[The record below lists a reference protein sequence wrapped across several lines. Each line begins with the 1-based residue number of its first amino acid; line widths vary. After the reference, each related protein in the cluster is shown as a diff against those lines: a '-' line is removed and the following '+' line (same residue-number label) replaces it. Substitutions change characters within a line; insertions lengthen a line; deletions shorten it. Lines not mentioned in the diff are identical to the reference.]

1 MLTYSLCMHA
11 TAEQVSYARSRSKI
25 SMPFT
30 QAWAFWFCPY
40 QIEIEDV
47 DYFHTG
53 MVILVLGDAAPLQH
67 AISCM
72 TVVAT
77 SLIF

>member
-1 MLTYSLCMHA
+1 
-11 TAEQVSYARSRSKI
+11 
-25 SMPFT
+25 MPFT